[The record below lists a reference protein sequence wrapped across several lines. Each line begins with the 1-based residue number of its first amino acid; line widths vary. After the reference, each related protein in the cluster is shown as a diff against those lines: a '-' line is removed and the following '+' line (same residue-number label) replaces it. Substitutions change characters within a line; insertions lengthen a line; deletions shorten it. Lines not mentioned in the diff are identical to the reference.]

1 MYFPKFKLLIA
12 KLAHLILLVV
22 SFQQVTAS
30 ETYSIEIEQLE
41 NRLCMLKIIDTS
53 VYYIETYANISPT
66 YKINK
71 VLAVNVLTKRDN
83 LTFKRIIDSAKCS
96 SLAIGLN
103 SESTI
108 KDFIKAYT
116 DSLISAENLSI
127 YPTELKRELYYYYRS
142 ARNLFTHSS
151 KNPLDFDE
159 ITLSIYHTRRSQV
172 GIQINNRIIEL
183 KQKLMFDSIR
193 SKVDGLLTNIENSK
207 FISKVRFDNIDS
219 TNRNISNK
227 LDSILLN
234 LERTHLIKIYFP
246 KGKWLQRAQHH
257 QLKPDTIIVLT
268 NRKSFRKG
276 KKSLKKCLKDLD
288 KQTLKDT
295 LREKKHEVLF
305 SGSIRDLEKDKKNHI
320 FTFRAEPNLIY
331 PSNIS
336 NRIAYFDRAVATCKN
351 LRPGDRVLV
360 LIWDDW
366 KTGEVFP
373 HLIIKS

>member
-1 MYFPKFKLLIA
+1 MHSPKLRLLNA
-12 KLAHLILLVV
+12 ALTFLLLLTIT
-22 SFQQVTAS
+22 SKQANAGS
-30 ETYSIEIEQLE
+30 SNSAENEIWQLE

-53 VYYIETYANISPT
+53 VYFIETYGNISPT
-66 YKINK
+66 YNINTILK
-71 VLAVNVLTKRDN
+71 DGFLKNQNELN
-83 LTFKRIIDSAKCS
+83 FKRIIESSKCKTFT
-96 SLAIGLN
+96 IRLN
-103 SESTI
+103 SNSSI
-108 KDFIKAYT
+108 KDFIIAYT
-116 DSLISAENLSI
+116 DSLVAFEKVSYITE
-127 YPTELKRELYYYYRS
+127 ELKRDLCSYYHS
-142 ARNLFTHSS
+142 AWNLFHHAN
-151 KNPLDFDE
+151 KDHKDFDE
-159 ITLSIYHTRRSQV
+159 NLLSIYHIHRSYI
-172 GIQINNRIIEL
+172 GSRIDNRITEL
-183 KQKLMFDSIR
+183 KQQIRFDSIQ
-193 SKVDGLLTNIENSK
+193 SKVYRLQTDIESSRL
-207 FISKVRFDNIDS
+207 IGEVRFDNIDS

-295 LREKKHEVLF
+295 LSD

-331 PSNIS
+331 PSNVN
-336 NRIAYFDRAVATCKN
+336 NRIAYFNLAVTTCQN

-366 KTGEVFP
+366 KTGVVFP
-373 HLIIKS
+373 HLITKR